1 MGLKFDSKA
10 AIEDFIKIL
19 ESELSIAFE
28 AWKKEVESKV
38 AHPYYKKNANVDYY
52 IKKETNI
59 IIGYLQSNKHVLADS
74 YGTGSLML
82 DNNPGFQEYKNSEYW
97 NPARK
102 GKAIAGRP
110 SGMYKDI
117 FGNTHKTSGKFKG
130 INIEGMKV
138 NDSKNNT
145 PYYITPTPPSKA
157 LQQAEQWLY
166 KTYLPRAYKNTMQR
180 MNFNKYLIEYNKK

>member
-10 AIEDFIKIL
+10 TIEDFIKIL

-59 IIGYLQSNKHVLADS
+59 IIGYLQSNKYVLADS

-102 GKAIAGRP
+102 GKAIVGRP
-110 SGMYKDI
+110 EGKYIDI
-117 FGNTHKTSGKFKG
+117 FGVQHTTKGTYKGKK
-130 INIEGMKV
+130 IENMNFGTK
-138 NDSKNNT
+138 
-145 PYYITPTPPSKA
+145 YYIAPTHASRA

>member
-10 AIEDFIKIL
+10 AIEDFIVL
-19 ESELSIAFE
+19 LTDELSYAFL
-28 AWKKEVESKV
+28 AWKNEVLINMQHPFYKKKGEVE
-38 AHPYYKKNANVDYY
+38 AEINIETKKIIAKLKANPF
-52 IKKETNI
+52 
-59 IIGYLQSNKHVLADS
+59 VLADS
-74 YGTGSLML
+74 FGTGSLML
-82 DNNPGFQEYKNSEYW
+82 DDNPGFKEYKNSGHW

-102 GKAIAGRP
+102 GKAIVGRP

-145 PYYITPTPPSKA
+145 PYYITPTPP
-157 LQQAEQWLY
+157 
-166 KTYLPRAYKNTMQR
+166 
-180 MNFNKYLIEYNKK
+180 